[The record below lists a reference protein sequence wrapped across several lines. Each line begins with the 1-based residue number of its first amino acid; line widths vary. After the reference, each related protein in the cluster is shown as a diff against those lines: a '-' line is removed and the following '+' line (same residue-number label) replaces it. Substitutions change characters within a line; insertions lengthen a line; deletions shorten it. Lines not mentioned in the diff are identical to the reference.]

1 MKFLFGKGREKEP
14 RRESYDR
21 GNKIPLIRASICTG
35 EQVAGFKDLK
45 TGHFEEVM
53 LITGEEDKKV
63 FLERYGIEPSEL
75 KKEW

>member
-1 MKFLFGKGREKEP
+1 MKFLFGKSREKEP

-21 GNKIPLIRASICTG
+21 ENKIPLIRASICTG